1 MMILKYIV
9 QNSAKEN
16 ISFTTLNIRF
26 LEPLFVE
33 EIFNLKIDGD
43 NFFVYSKNKLFI
55 RGKFLNEE

>member
-43 NFFVYSKNKLFI
+43 DFFVYSKNKLFI
-55 RGKFLNEE
+55 RGEFLNEE